1 MSEEIE
7 YNRRRFLGGAALTV
21 AAATLPVYAKGAP
34 PLKQRSKNATNS
46 FITVG
51 SENSKSVDLYYEDL
65 GAGQPVVLIHGWP
78 LNGASWEKQ
87 TAALLAAGRRVITY
101 DRRGFGSSSKPST
114 GYDYDT
120 FAADLNTVLTTLDL
134 TGVDLV
140 GFSMGTG
147 EVTRYIGKYGS
158 ARVRKAVL
166 IGTLGPYLVK
176 TADNPEGVEASV
188 FEKIKAAIK
197 ADRPAFLLDFLHN
210 FYNYDATGGKLVSER
225 VVEANWNV
233 AVQASAIGTLKCVDS
248 WIEDFRKDILRND
261 VPTLI
266 IHGDADRILPPDAT
280 SRRQAKMIKNVKFA
294 EIAGGPHGLCWT
306 HADRVNA
313 ELVPFVE

>member
-7 YNRRRFLGGAALTV
+7 YNRRRFLGGAALTL
-21 AAATLPVYAKGAP
+21 AAATLPVSAKGAT
-34 PLKQRSKNATNS
+34 PLKQRSKNPTNN

-65 GAGQPVVLIHGWP
+65 GVGQPVVLIHGWP

-120 FAADLNTVLTTLDL
+120 FAADLNALLTTLDL
-134 TGVDLV
+134 QKVDLV

-147 EVTRYIGKYGS
+147 EVTRYVGKYGS

-210 FYNYDATGGKLVSER
+210 FYNYDATAGKIVSER

-266 IHGDADRILPPDAT
+266 VHGDADRILPPDAT
-280 SRRQAKMIKNVKFA
+280 SRRQAKMIKNVKFV
-294 EIAGGPHGLCWT
+294 ELPGGPHGVLWT
-306 HADRVNA
+306 HADQVND
-313 ELVPFVE
+313 ELLSFLK